1 MEQGKRLE
9 QLIIKEGLS
18 QADFSLKTG
27 IKTSTLNHVIKGRN
41 DISAMVMS
49 QILNAFPSFNEEWI
63 RTGVGEMTIA
73 ISFEQANSPS
83 PNSTPYGLGLP
94 LFDIQKQPQAN
105 EIKVENPL
113 PKETKIKERKITKII
128 VYYDD
133 NTFETFL
140 QDHQDRLNGHYLYTD
155 IWFNIY

>member
-1 MEQGKRLE
+1 MVKEEKLMEQGKRLE

-83 PNSTPYGLGLP
+83 PNSTLYGLGLP

-140 QDHQDRLNGHYLYTD
+140 QDH
-155 IWFNIY
+155 